1 MIQLHKHPFISYTA
15 GIFTALSLLTT
26 PTYANEDSGSLSIP
40 VETGTDFNSQDSTQL
55 SGSSLEENNLVQTLN
70 SEDDSTTSIL
80 PNGPTQDDSTHSAV
94 EEGQKPSLVE
104 GSTVPTLDSS
114 ASQDL
119 TSRTDLNIN
128 LPSEENSSSKE
139 SQISEDLET
148 STTENDITFPSSQIF
163 SVDQNN
169 KKVMY
174 SLNVNNVTQDLY
186 VNFTWSSIEGGPQM
200 DTKTPVVTVNNVRVN
215 NSTLEI
221 QSVDNTISGDVSIR
235 FPLSA
240 VKKLMTDNK
249 KSESNWAINIAYQAI
264 PSNDPQKT
272 QLTVQTDAYSQPSTS
287 SQAGLIDDELN
298 EDALS
303 NNELS
308 EITSFEEFEDD
319 FTTEPGEIDSIQ
331 PSDSTLEDSFKEQI
345 ERAGTSTS
353 PVSKQETI
361 TINVNQVISGQL
373 NTTDK
378 TYTAAVQFT
387 DLKPAEMDMLV
398 KSSPDIFFKD
408 KVKVTMDGQELAD
421 ADYTVTDN
429 ETSATNTYKIA
440 LSDSGLSKM
449 NSNSKIEAIFDII
462 SANYPS
468 LETSTEVD
476 NGVYATTY
484 TFNETGVAKPFSA
497 SHHYDKDKQTWTVSL
512 VLNQKPASMVLTF
525 TQQQGSVLNS
535 PSSIT
540 LDGAAVSPS
549 VKKDGTTYT
558 LTFSA
563 SDVAKMKES
572 SKIEV
577 VFPVTSTS
585 EVTEK
590 VVMNVNDGNTNK
602 DFSATFRVV
611 KSSSTSSTSSSTSSS
626 KSSSTS
632 SKSSSSSSSAST
644 VKTST
649 QTGTYALIGVLA
661 AAAAAF
667 VVFAVLSRKSK
678 KSEK

>member
-1 MIQLHKHPFISYTA
+1 M
-15 GIFTALSLLTT
+15 
-26 PTYANEDSGSLSIP
+26 SIP
-40 VETGTDFNSQDSTQL
+40 VETEPNFDNQSPTQSNDSNQEESDLPQPLNLEEDST
-55 SGSSLEENNLVQTLN
+55 
-70 SEDDSTTSIL
+70 DSTISIL
-80 PNGPTQDDSTHSAV
+80 PSVQTSDPS
-94 EEGQKPSLVE
+94 EEDVSQE
-104 GSTVPTLDSS
+104 PTLGENPT
-114 ASQDL
+114 DL
-119 TSRTDLNIN
+119 TSSTASQNSLSTVSQDPSSDLDTH
-128 LPSEENSSSKE
+128 LSSDQTSSSVE
-139 SQISEDLET
+139 SQTGEDLET
-148 STTENDITFPSSQIF
+148 STTENDITFPSSQVF

-174 SLNVNNVTQDLY
+174 ALSVANVTQDLY
-186 VNFTWSSIEGGPQM
+186 VNFTWSGVEGGPQM
-200 DTKTPVVTVNNVRVN
+200 DTKTPVITINNVRVN

-221 QSVDNTISGDVSIR
+221 QSVDNTISGDVSVR
-235 FPLSA
+235 FPLAA
-240 VKKLMTDNK
+240 VKKLMADNK
-249 KSESNWAINIAYQAI
+249 KSETNWSINFAYQAI

-272 QLTVQTDAYSQPSTS
+272 QLNVQTDAYSQPASSTQAALIVEGESADDLS
-287 SQAGLIDDELN
+287 S
-298 EDALS
+298 
-303 NNELS
+303 S
-308 EITSFEEFEDD
+308 EVLETNSFVEFEDYS
-319 FTTEPGEIDSIQ
+319 TLEPGEIDSTSQ
-331 PSDSTLEDSFKEQI
+331 ETSQDGSLKDQEQI
-345 ERAGTSTS
+345 ERAGTSAN
-353 PVSKQETI
+353 PVSKQETV

-373 NTTDK
+373 NSTDK

-387 DLKPAEMDMLV
+387 DLKPTEMDMLV
-398 KSSPDIFFKD
+398 KSSPDIFFKE
-408 KVKVTMDGQELAD
+408 KVTVTMDGQALPD
-421 ADYTVTDN
+421 SDYTVTDN
-429 ETSATNTYKIA
+429 ETSAANTYKIA
-440 LSDSGLSKM
+440 LSDSGLAKM
-449 NSNSKIEAIFDII
+449 NANSKVEAVFDII

-468 LETSTEVD
+468 LETSTQVD
-476 NGVYATTY
+476 NGIYTTSY
-484 TFNETGVAKPFSA
+484 TYNETGVAKPFSA

-512 VLNQKPASMVLTF
+512 VLNQNPASMTLTF

-540 LDGAAVSPS
+540 LDGAALSPS

-590 VVMNVNDGNTNK
+590 VVMNVNDGNSSK

-611 KSSSTSSTSSSTSSS
+611 KSSSSSST
-626 KSSSTS
+626 SSSTS
-632 SKSSSSSSSAST
+632 SKSSSSSSSSKSSSSSTST

-678 KSEK
+678 KSGK